1 MHARPPAPQTA
12 IVSEVHPLC
21 AARAVSRAAAILL
34 ACAAVSAAAQAPAS
48 SAAAPAAAASAPA
61 APARVMRPQ
70 FATPLQA
77 AQTAL
82 REERL
87 DEAMVRV
94 EAAAAV
100 PDLTAFERLALER
113 TRAAV
118 AFRQGRFGVA
128 AAALEAALDT
138 GEMAPGAD
146 TNEIMGSV
154 VDLAMRERDYP
165 RALRW
170 SQRYLDAGGT
180 NDSVRLLR
188 LEALRLSGDEA
199 AALKG
204 WKERREAAQRSGTK
218 LPESHMRVIWALLKR
233 LEPAAA
239 VDAME
244 QLARAYP
251 RAEYFADLVATAATG
266 EMPDRDLMPLYRL
279 MRATGYLNRPP
290 VVLEMAQTALRVG
303 YPGESRSVLDEAQK
317 SGVLP
322 AADTPEVAKLR
333 TEMLRALAADER
345 DRAAAEADAR
355 RAADGNRL
363 ADLGWSLFSALPPG
377 ASPDQVLPGLTMIE
391 QALARGGL
399 RREPEVRLNL
409 GIAQLAAGRRDE
421 ARRTL
426 QALARE
432 TASSGTR
439 VATAARL
446 WSMWADVPALL
457 PPRN

>member
-1 MHARPPAPQTA
+1 M
-12 IVSEVHPLC
+12 
-21 AARAVSRAAAILL
+21 RAAI
-34 ACAAVSAAAQAPAS
+34 
-48 SAAAPAAAASAPA
+48 
-61 APARVMRPQ
+61 
-70 FATPLQA
+70 
-77 AQTAL
+77 
-82 REERL
+82 
-87 DEAMVRV
+87 
-94 EAAAAV
+94 
-100 PDLTAFERLALER
+100 AFK
-113 TRAAV
+113 
-118 AFRQGRFGVA
+118 QGRFGVA
-128 AAALEAALDT
+128 VAALEAALDT
-138 GEMAPGAD
+138 GQMVPGAD
-146 TNEIMGSV
+146 TNEIMASV
-154 VDLAMRERDYP
+154 VDLSMRERDYA

-170 SQRYLDAGGT
+170 SQRYLEAGGT
-180 NDSVRLLR
+180 NDSVRVLR

-446 WSMWADVPALL
+446 WSMWAEVPALL